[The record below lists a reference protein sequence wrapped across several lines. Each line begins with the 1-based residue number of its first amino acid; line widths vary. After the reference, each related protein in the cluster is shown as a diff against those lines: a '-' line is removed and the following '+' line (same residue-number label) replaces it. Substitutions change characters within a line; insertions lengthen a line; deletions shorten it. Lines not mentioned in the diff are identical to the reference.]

1 MRAIRVFVTIAI
13 AHFALY
19 FVATGAAIS
28 TSFSLHGWEPR
39 SFFGRVAVWV
49 ATALIYPTA
58 LLHQWF
64 PDRFDEVW
72 DSTGL
77 ALLNSIFWAA
87 VLLFLIGATRAYR
100 SRSRLAPRAV

>member
-1 MRAIRVFVTIAI
+1 MRAIREFVAIAV

-28 TSFSLHGWEPR
+28 TSFSLHGWAPQ
-39 SFFGRVAVWV
+39 SFVGRVAVWV
-49 ATALIYPTA
+49 ATTLTYPTA
-58 LLHQWF
+58 LLHAWF

-77 ALLNSIFWAA
+77 AVLNSMVWAA
-87 VLLFLIGATRAYR
+87 VLLILIGVTRAYR

>member
-1 MRAIRVFVTIAI
+1 MRVFVTIAI

-28 TSFSLHGWEPR
+28 TSFTFHGPEPR
-39 SFFGRVAVWV
+39 SFLGQLAVSV
-49 ATALIYPTA
+49 ATVLTYPTA
-58 LLHQWF
+58 LLHHWF

-77 ALLNSIFWAA
+77 AVLNSMFWAA
-87 VLLFLIGATRAYR
+87 IILILIGATRAYR
-100 SRSRLAPRAV
+100 SRSRLGARAV